1 LRDSS
6 QALVREDGVDDSVTV
21 IALVPAL
28 TAMADL
34 AKILPK
40 NLHELRD
47 ATLEKQSAYEY
58 IIARKQRKPF
68 SKKRDAPS
76 LY

>member
-1 LRDSS
+1 
-6 QALVREDGVDDSVTV
+6 
-21 IALVPAL
+21 
-28 TAMADL
+28 MADL

-58 IIARKQRKPF
+58 IVARKQRKPF

-76 LY
+76 SY